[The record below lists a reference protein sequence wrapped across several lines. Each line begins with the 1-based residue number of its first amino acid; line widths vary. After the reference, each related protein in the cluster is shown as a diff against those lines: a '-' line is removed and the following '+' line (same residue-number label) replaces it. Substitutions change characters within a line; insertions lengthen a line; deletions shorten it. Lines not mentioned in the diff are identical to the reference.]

1 MILFQNGAF
10 HFASAIMRLDTE
22 RASLDQVIIGHSM
35 IYCYGKFLCFGPPL
49 GNLSV
54 RIVEYE
60 DRQRQVLVHN
70 PMISLVF
77 EVATN

>member
-10 HFASAIMRLDTE
+10 HFASAMIRLDTE
-22 RASLDQVIIGHSM
+22 KSSLDQVIIGHSM
-35 IYCYGKFLCFGPPL
+35 ICCYGKFLFLEPQL

-60 DRQRQVLVHN
+60 DRQQ
-70 PMISLVF
+70 
-77 EVATN
+77 